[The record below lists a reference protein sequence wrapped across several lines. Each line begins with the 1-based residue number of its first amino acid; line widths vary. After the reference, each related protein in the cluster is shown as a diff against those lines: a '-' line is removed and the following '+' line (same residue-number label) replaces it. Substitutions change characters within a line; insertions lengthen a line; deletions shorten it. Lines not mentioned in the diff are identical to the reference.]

1 MYEFSKVTTEALKDA
16 GWSDKYQF
24 DTRKYERNHAV
35 KGCTV
40 PKVVLEFLTRYGGL
54 TITTVLKVEKRPFLS
69 ELVLIP
75 EYAAEGDYCD
85 DWTGIA
91 QVIGVNALHPI
102 GDYADLMWLVMS
114 DEGKVYG
121 GFAQDILYMGYSGED
136 MIETLCTNKPSPKI
150 AELPRNLW
158 NPLW

>member
-1 MYEFSKVTTEALKDA
+1 MYAFSKITTEALKGA
-16 GWSDKYQF
+16 GWSDTYRF
-24 DTRKYERNHAV
+24 DTRQYERRHAV

-54 TITTVLKVEKRPFLS
+54 TITAARKSGKRPFLS
-69 ELVLIP
+69 DLVLIP

-85 DWTGIA
+85 DWASRA
-91 QVIGVNALHPI
+91 QVIGVNALYPI
-102 GDYADLMWLVMS
+102 GDYAELMWLVMS

-121 GFAQDILYMGYSGED
+121 GASPDIHYMGDSGED

-158 NPLW
+158 NPP